1 MNADITSGW
10 AGAGGA
16 AAPPADPLIQ
26 LSDVTK
32 RYEDDGQP
40 ALTDV
45 SLDIA
50 RARPSR

>member
-32 RYEDDGQP
+32 SIRGR
-40 ALTDV
+40 
-45 SLDIA
+45 
-50 RARPSR
+50 RASPR